1 MQYRP
6 SYGWSG
12 ALVGLCVWVRIWQ
25 LVLPIFLILQ
35 LGAGQKHKAGIYMH
49 AMHEPEQWRPNS
61 RANPEHGALLLNPDQ
76 GVLWDYTDRMATY
89 ALLVL

>member
-1 MQYRP
+1 
-6 SYGWSG
+6 
-12 ALVGLCVWVRIWQ
+12 
-25 LVLPIFLILQ
+25 
-35 LGAGQKHKAGIYMH
+35 MH